1 MKKAGLQA
9 TAIVRLALAV
19 ICLFIS
25 IGLLGSI
32 IGHLQRRDV
41 VGERRQVLQGAQKR
55 NQELNDRLR
64 EATSAA
70 FIEKQA
76 REKLGLAR
84 AGDTI
89 ILLQS
94 PIQTP
99 ESQEG
104 RGVVHV
110 SRWKSW
116 WKLFF

>member
-9 TAIVRLALAV
+9 PTIVRLALAV

-32 IGHLQRRDV
+32 IGHLRRSDV
-41 VGERRQVLQGAQKR
+41 VGEHRQVLQIEQKR
-55 NQELNDRLR
+55 NQDLNDRLK
-64 EATSAA
+64 EATSTA

-89 ILLQS
+89 VLIQS
-94 PIQTP
+94 PIQAQP
-99 ESQEG
+99 I
-104 RGVVHV
+104 GVRVGNDRV